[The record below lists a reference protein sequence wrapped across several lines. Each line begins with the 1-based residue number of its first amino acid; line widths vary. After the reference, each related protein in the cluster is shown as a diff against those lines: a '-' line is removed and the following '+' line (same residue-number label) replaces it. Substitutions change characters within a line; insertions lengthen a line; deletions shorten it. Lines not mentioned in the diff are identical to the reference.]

1 MTFYN
6 RDNSAIIVSCME
18 VDTCTQIHL
27 YVYIYNKKTQD
38 IFTLRSS
45 TSTIKYA
52 HKKDLKAHLKAKH
65 TETDGNFKCSQ
76 CPKSYPYTTGLQK
89 HVE

>member
-27 YVYIYNKKTQD
+27 HVYIYNKKTQD
-38 IFTLRSS
+38 IFT
-45 TSTIKYA
+45 
-52 HKKDLKAHLKAKH
+52 
-65 TETDGNFKCSQ
+65 FC
-76 CPKSYPYTTGLQK
+76 
-89 HVE
+89 